1 MTGTRAFLRSP
12 IAITLIALALTVRA
26 MIPAG
31 WMPATSGGF
40 AVTLCTGGMVS
51 TAWVDGEGRIHKEK
65 PGESNTTEHCAFAG
79 MAQAVLGSDLPAVVA
94 PVAAAIADTRS
105 RLSAVSIGKGLAAP
119 PPPST
124 GPPAI
129 L

>member
-1 MTGTRAFLRSP
+1 VTGTRAFLRTP
-12 IAITLIALALTVRA
+12 IAITLIALALAVRA

-31 WMPATSGGF
+31 WMPAASGGF

-65 PGESNTTEHCAFAG
+65 PGESNSTEHCAFAG
-79 MAQAVLGSDLPAVVA
+79 MAQAMLGGDVPVVA
-94 PVAAAIADTRS
+94 LPVATAIAEPRS
-105 RLSAVSIGKGLAAP
+105 RLSAVSIGRGLAAP

-124 GPPAI
+124 GPPAT